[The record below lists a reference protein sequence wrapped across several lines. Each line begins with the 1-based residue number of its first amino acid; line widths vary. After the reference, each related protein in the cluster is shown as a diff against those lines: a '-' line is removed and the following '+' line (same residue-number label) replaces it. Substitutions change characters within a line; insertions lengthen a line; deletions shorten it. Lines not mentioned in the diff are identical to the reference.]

1 MDFASKRGILLP
13 GFHLPLRSTNAITET
28 VMANVAKYNWDK
40 LDSYTKNAASTIIA
54 AFKGADV
61 GQYKHFLNSMYHY
74 TLHSGERL
82 QFAASRAETPDLK
95 AFYQKL
101 ADDEESHYK
110 LAEADL
116 AEFGQAVDP
125 TNPPD
130 PVQRF
135 HQYWQSLGK
144 GHSSAYLGVLYV
156 AENIAKFVD
165 TSVVDMFPKIPLNRA
180 QTRFVRVHAEVD
192 LEHGAEVQEMAASYM
207 DNYEPVITDAAAQMA
222 RFWVEIMQEGLYGK

>member
-1 MDFASKRGILLP
+1 
-13 GFHLPLRSTNAITET
+13 
-28 VMANVAKYNWDK
+28 MANVANYNWDK
-40 LDSYTKNAASTIIA
+40 LDAYTEKAANTIIA
-54 AFKGADV
+54 SFKEADL

-82 QFAASRAETPDLK
+82 QFAASRAENADLK

-116 AEFGQAVDP
+116 AEFDQDVDP
-125 TNPPD
+125 NNPPD

-135 HQYWQSLGK
+135 HHYWQSLGN
-144 GHSSAYLGVLYV
+144 GHASAYLGVLYV
-156 AENIAKFVD
+156 AENIAKYIK
-165 TSVVDMFPKIPLNRA
+165 TSVIDMFPKIDLNRA

-192 LEHGAEVQEMAASYM
+192 LEHGAEVQEMAAHYM
-207 DNYEPVITDAAAQMA
+207 DTHEATITDAAAQMA
-222 RFWVEIMQEGLYGK
+222 RFWVEIMQEGLYGSSGPHRS